1 MWILA
6 AVFVVSA
13 VVAYAVASL
22 AVPPSPSTPPRK
34 PAGLG
39 ELNVPTAEEGR
50 EIPVIFG
57 TVEQHSPNIVWYG
70 DLRTSKVRDKDDNVI
85 GYKYLLGMHAIL
97 CHASNHTALIALK
110 FDGKTAW
117 QGFADTSQQIG
128 VSAGDLFG
136 GDLKEGGVGGV
147 FDFEREGGVGNTY
160 LAQHLDKFNQG
171 IPYFKGVTGVV
182 FKEFYFGNSPY
193 LKRPSFRLRRTRTGW
208 RNDLATVAVGTPQ
221 DFHLYVA
228 IDVSSHMGANRLA
241 RVKTAIKRA
250 LDMLYELRHAANI
263 TVRLVAFGNQNPP
276 THAEL
281 SGNLFGPD
289 GLENLKSWIDNLSA
303 GSFSTYYPSGILP
316 LKEDWLN
323 HGPNFFGYFLTHSA
337 GSSDAAKAAKDLL
350 LTWER
355 EIPDDQKAAMGGIYL
370 RAIGIDPNIDPNKL
384 DHLDKIDNTG
394 RKPPKFWSPI
404 DTLSLAH
411 AIAGDIVNRV
421 NVGMNPA
428 HIIRE
433 CLTNT
438 VWGMGYSPADIDDD
452 SFTAAATT
460 LQAERFGLSFI
471 WDKETTIE
479 SFIQEVCKHIDATLF
494 VDRETGKFTL
504 KLIRGD
510 YNVADLIHLDETSVS
525 RVENVSRPAQSELVN
540 SITVNYTDPL
550 TGKEASVTVH
560 DTALVSIYGKVS
572 NATIHYP
579 GITSR
584 DLATKIAQRDL
595 RVFSNPRLSCT
606 IYADRTAASL
616 NVGDAFLFTWPE
628 LEIESMVMRVVSIGL
643 GDGINNTVKITATED
658 IFALPNSSTTV
669 VPPDRLDRMPIPRP
683 SIPVID
689 PDIIWGKPFE
699 LPYGILNELLGPVRI
714 NRILNANPKT
724 AFLGVIAER
733 PDSYLAAGFTPTL
746 AVENSAK
753 KFVEVSAFTFAP
765 TAQISEALAPN
776 AKVVKITNGVNLNEA
791 LGTRIAMIGEELV
804 RIDNIDLEAGT
815 ITLGRGIFDTVP
827 THHPAG
833 TKIRFIE
840 GRIAS
845 DWIEHE
851 EGEETNIRLLI
862 SSSAGT
868 FDINNETTVQYTGR
882 AARPYPP
889 GGVKI
894 NGQDFPSFIFF
905 GWDQPNTFTVSWL
918 HRNRLAQAA
927 VPYAY
932 DEDAGVDAP
941 EPGARYRVRVW
952 RGGILV
958 HDSPYTTNSVT
969 VNLVNLQ
976 PGPTQLRVSITTE
989 REGLTSLQSF
999 DHSFT
1004 AVKQTPNYDKI
1015 YAGSILEHLRHWF
1028 TFEND
1033 GSDKRTPLVFTP
1045 VDGFYPGRGDPLYPR
1060 GGNSAYLPPGES
1072 GYAFLPTTPDWM
1084 IERRT
1089 ILFNCWVRGPSEYP
1103 GRRTLLWHQFG
1114 DPQGPEGTINPEN
1127 FLNLGLVL
1135 DSSHKWLEVHWY
1147 SSDFGHFVHLTEVE
1161 YLGSGEG
1168 FMLTVLRDAENQ
1180 LLQIYLNGALRDEVP
1195 LDHVP
1200 DGGKNTQL
1208 WLGGQKLND
1217 DLGTELYLQDVLFI
1231 EAGLNEGFNE
1241 NIIQYLYNGGEGRT
1255 YQNVLD
1261 DAES

>member
-1 MWILA
+1 MWFLA

-57 TVEQHSPNIVWYG
+57 TVEQRSPNIVWYG
-70 DLRTSKVRDKDDNVI
+70 DLKTTEVYDGQNLVGHR
-85 GYKYLLGMHAIL
+85 YYLGMHAIL
-97 CHASNHTALIALK
+97 CHAGSQALIALK

-117 QGFADTSQQIG
+117 QGFADLSSEILVQANQ
-128 VSAGDLFG
+128 LFG
-136 GDLKEGGVGGV
+136 GHLKEGGVSGYI
-147 FDFEREGGVGNTY
+147 DFEREGGVGNDY
-160 LAQHLDKFNQG
+160 LTRHLDKSNQG

-182 FKEFYFGNSPY
+182 FKEFYFGTSPF
-193 LKRPSFRLRRTRTGW
+193 LKKPSFRLRRTRTGW
-208 RNDLATVAVGTPQ
+208 RNDLAAIAVEPPQ
-221 DFHLYVA
+221 VLHLYIA
-228 IDVSSHMGANRLA
+228 IDVSSRMGDNRLA

-250 LDMLYELRHAANI
+250 LDVLYELRYAANI
-263 TVRLVAFGNQNPP
+263 TVRLVAFGSSLNPSQV
-276 THAEL
+276 E
-281 SGNLFGPD
+281 GDLFGPE
-289 GLENLKSWIDNLSA
+289 GLANLKSWIDNLSA
-303 GSFSTYYPSGILP
+303 GSSYNSDYHPGVLP
-316 LKEDWLN
+316 LEEDWLK
-323 HGPNFFGYFLTHSA
+323 HGPNFYGYLIVRTRDMVQSWQN
-337 GSSDAAKAAKDLL
+337 AKDVKDLL
-350 LTWER
+350 IRWER
-355 EIPDDQKAAMGGIYL
+355 SIPDDQKAAMGGVNL
-370 RAIGIDPNIDPNKL
+370 RAIGIDSRQWE
-384 DHLDKIDNTG
+384 HLEKMDNTG
-394 RKPPKFWSPI
+394 RGPLTFKSSETPI
-404 DTLSLAH
+404 NLAH
-411 AIAGDIVNRV
+411 AIAGDIVNRIEI
-421 NVGMNPA
+421 GMNPA

-433 CLTNT
+433 CLTNIN
-438 VWGMGYSPADIDDD
+438 WGMGYSDLDIDDD

-540 SITVNYTDPL
+540 TITVNYTDPL

-560 DTALVSIYGKVS
+560 DTALVSIQGRIS

-584 DLATKIAQRDL
+584 DLATKVAQRDL

-616 NVGDAFLFTWPE
+616 NVGDAFLLTWPE
-628 LEIESMVMRVVSIGL
+628 LEIESLVMRVVTIGL

-669 VPPDRLDRMPIPRP
+669 VPPDRLTPGRIPTRP
-683 SIPVID
+683 SIPELD
-689 PDIIWGKPFE
+689 PNFDWFIPFE
-699 LPYGILNELLGPVRI
+699 PPYAILLETQGRVRT

-724 AFLGVIAER
+724 GFLGVIAER
-733 PDSYLAAGFTPTL
+733 PSSDLAAGYTPIL
-746 AVENSAK
+746 AVEDPAK
-753 KFVEVSAFTFAP
+753 KFVEVGAFSFAP

-776 AKVVKITNGVNLNEA
+776 TKVVHITNGVDLNEA
-791 LGTRIAMIGEELV
+791 LGTRIAMIGEEFV
-804 RIDNIDLEAGT
+804 RIDDIDLEAGT

-827 THHPAG
+827 AYHPAG

-851 EGEETNIRLLI
+851 EGEETNIRLLV
-862 SSSAGT
+862 SSPAGT
-868 FDINNETTVQYTGR
+868 FDLNNEATVQYTGR

-894 NGQDFPSFIFF
+894 NGEDFPSFIFF

-952 RGGILV
+952 RGGTLI
-958 HDSPYTTNSVT
+958 HDSPYTTNSAT
-969 VNLVNLQ
+969 VNLGNLQ
-976 PGPTQLRVSITTE
+976 SGPTPLRVSITTE

-999 DHSFT
+999 DHTFT

-1015 YAGSILEHLRHWF
+1015 YAGTILEHLRHWF

-1033 GSDKRTPLVFTP
+1033 GSDKRTPLEFTL
-1045 VDGFYPGRGDPLYPR
+1045 VDGFYPGAGDPLYPR
-1060 GGNSAYLPPGES
+1060 GGNSAHLPAG
-1072 GYAFLPTTPDWM
+1072 GNGFAFLPVTPEWM
-1084 IERRT
+1084 TKRRT
-1089 ILFNCWVRGPSEYP
+1089 ILFNCWVRTSSQYP

-1114 DPQGPEGTINPEN
+1114 DPQGPEGTIYPEN

-1135 DSSHKWLEVHWY
+1135 DSNHKRLEVHWY
-1147 SSDFGHFVHLTEVE
+1147 SRDFGHFEHHTDVE
-1161 YLGSGEG
+1161 YLGSDEA
-1168 FMLTVLRDAENQ
+1168 FMLTVLRDEENL

-1200 DGGKNTQL
+1200 DGGENTQL
-1208 WLGGQKLND
+1208 WLGGQKVND
-1217 DLGTELYLQDVLFI
+1217 DPDVELYLQDVLFI
-1231 EAGLNEGFNE
+1231 EAGLNEGFDE
-1241 NIIQYLYNGGEGRT
+1241 NIIQYLFNGGEGRT